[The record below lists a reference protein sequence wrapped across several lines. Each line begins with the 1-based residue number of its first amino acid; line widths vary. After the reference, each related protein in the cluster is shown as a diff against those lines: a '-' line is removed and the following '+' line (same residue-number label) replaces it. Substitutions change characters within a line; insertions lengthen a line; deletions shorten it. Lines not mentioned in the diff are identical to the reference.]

1 MDKRQICLVLAVI
14 LLLTVLFK
22 SAAEH
27 FQNTEI
33 GDAVLTTYVK
43 QYDENVVKGEDYLT
57 SDCYISC
64 APGAVSELKQGIEL
78 NDELLNEFK
87 KEEAAQLKPVN
98 QTLYPGYYI
107 NPSSQ

>member
-33 GDAVLTTYVK
+33 ADAVLTTYMK
-43 QYDENVVKGEDYLT
+43 QYNENVEGKDYLT

-64 APGAVSELKQGIEL
+64 APGAVSDLKQGVQL
-78 NDELLNEFK
+78 HDELLNEFK
-87 KEEAAQLKPVN
+87 KEEASQLKPVN